1 MTKRKL
7 KVEIIEELKIEVEEF
22 RTKILNVVNDL
33 FLELTDEGYDSS
45 FIVEFKKFDK
55 LDSHHL
61 KKLTIKQ
68 IDINN
73 FIDEFSLEFS
83 YNTKLHKYVNRWD
96 SKLKPIDDYTR
107 ILNEYFLNIK
117 DVGEYFEYDVFIYT
131 ERMFK
136 FYKESNGKK
145 KEV

>member
-22 RTKILNVVNDL
+22 RTKILNVINDL

-45 FIVEFKKFDK
+45 FIVEFDK

-68 IDINN
+68 INTNN
-73 FIDEFSLEFS
+73 FIDEFSLELS
-83 YNTKLHKYVNRWD
+83 YDNKLHKYLDRWS
-96 SKLKPIDDYTR
+96 SKLIPIDDYTR
-107 ILNEYFLNIK
+107 ILNEYLLNIK
-117 DVGEYFEYDVFIYT
+117 DIGEYFEYDVFIYSVRKF
-131 ERMFK
+131 E
-136 FYKESNGKK
+136 FYKVSNDKK